1 MTEEN
6 KINQPEQPDSKD
18 VTPPEPVEEIESL
31 TKTDALAGIFSEP
44 GNTFSTIAGSA
55 KQHYWVLPIIIFIVI
70 NLISAFLFFSDE
82 ALVSKVMDKQFQKV
96 EQRMEE
102 NVKSGSMTQEEAD
115 LALEQTE
122 KFMNP
127 KSVFFLIT
135 GYGSGVVLP
144 FILLFVL
151 SLVYL
156 IALKILKAD
165 FDYVN
170 ILNVI
175 GLSFIILAI
184 GKILDVVISIL
195 TSDINTMSL
204 GLLFNEDNIGASLY
218 KLMTSLDV
226 FTIWFS
232 IIVAIGLSKIS
243 EIKSSVS
250 YILVFGIWIVWVLV
264 TSFVF

>member
-1 MTEEN
+1 MNEES
-6 KINQPEQPDSKD
+6 KPTQPDNKEI
-18 VTPPEPVEEIESL
+18 TTPEPTQEVQSL
-31 TKTDALAGIFSEP
+31 SKTDAIAGVFTEP
-44 GNTFSTIAGSA
+44 GKTFSTIALSE
-55 KQHYWVLPIIIFIVI
+55 KQHYWVFPVIAFIII

-82 ALVSKVMDKQFQKV
+82 ELVSKVMEKQFQKV
-96 EQRMEE
+96 EQKMEE
-102 NVKSGSMTQEEAD
+102 KVKSGDMTQEEAD
-115 LALEQTE
+115 IALEQTE

-127 KSVFFLIT
+127 DSIFFLIT

-165 FDYVN
+165 FNYVN

-175 GLSFIILAI
+175 GLSFIVLAI

-195 TSDINTMSL
+195 TGDISTISL
-204 GLLFNEDNIGASLY
+204 GLLFSEDGVAESIY
-218 KLMTSLDV
+218 KLFMSIDV
-226 FTIWFS
+226 FTIWFMVL
-232 IIVAIGLSKIS
+232 IAIGLSKIS
-243 EIKSSVS
+243 GIKSGVS
-250 YILVFGIWIVWVLV
+250 YFFVFGIWIIWILI

>member
-6 KINQPEQPDSKD
+6 KTKQPEQPDNQNI
-18 VTPPEPVEEIESL
+18 EPVEEFEAL
-31 TKTDALAGIFSEP
+31 TKSDAVAGMFTEP
-44 GNTFSTIAGSA
+44 GNTFSTIAASA
-55 KQHYWVLPIIIFIVI
+55 KQHYWVLPIIIFIIV

-82 ALVSKVMDKQFQKV
+82 QLVNKVMDKQFQKV
-96 EQRMEE
+96 EQKMEE
-102 NVKSGSMTQEEAD
+102 NVKSGKMTQEEAD
-115 LALEQTE
+115 VALEQTE

-127 KSVFFLIT
+127 KGVFFLIT

-151 SLVYL
+151 CLVYL

-175 GLSFIILAI
+175 GLSFIVLAI

-195 TSDINTMSL
+195 TGDINTISL
-204 GLLFNEDNIGASLY
+204 GLLFNEESIGDSLY

-226 FTIWFS
+226 FVIWFS
-232 IIVAIGLSKIS
+232 ILVAIGLSKVS
-243 EIKSSVS
+243 GIKSNVS
-250 YILVFGIWIVWVLV
+250 YILVFGIWVVWILI

>member
-6 KINQPEQPDSKD
+6 RTNQQEQPDSHT
-18 VTPPEPVEEIESL
+18 VAPPEPAEEIEAL
-31 TKTDALAGIFSEP
+31 TKSDAIAGIFSEP
-44 GNTFSTIAGSA
+44 GNTFSTIAGSE
-55 KQHYWVLPIIIFIVI
+55 KQRYWVLPVIIFIVV

-82 ALVSKVMDKQFQKV
+82 ALVSKVMEKQFQKV
-96 EQRMEE
+96 EKRMEE
-102 NVKSGSMTQEEAD
+102 NVKSGKTTQEEAD

-127 KSVFFLIT
+127 KSVFFLII

-144 FILLFVL
+144 FILLFAL

-156 IALKILKAD
+156 IALKILKAE

-195 TSDINTMSL
+195 MGDINTISL
-204 GLLFNEDNIGASLY
+204 GLLFNEGSIGESLY
-218 KLMTSLDV
+218 KLMSSLDA

-243 EIKSSVS
+243 GIKSNVS
-250 YILVFGIWIVWVLV
+250 FILVFGIWIIWMLI

>member
-6 KINQPEQPDSKD
+6 KTNQQEQPDSKD
-18 VTPPEPVEEIESL
+18 LAPTEPVEEFETL
-31 TKTDALAGIFSEP
+31 TKSDAVAGIFTEP
-44 GNTFSTIAGSA
+44 GNTFSIIAASA
-55 KQHYWVLPIIIFIVI
+55 KQHYWVLPVIIFIVV

-82 ALVSKVMDKQFQKV
+82 QLVTKVMDKQLQKV

-102 NVKSGSMTQEEAD
+102 NVKSGKMTQEEAD
-115 LALEQTE
+115 VALEQTE

-144 FILLFVL
+144 FILMFAL

-195 TSDINTMSL
+195 TGDINTISL
-204 GLLFNEDNIGASLY
+204 GLLFNEGSVGESLY
-218 KLMTSLDV
+218 KLMSSLDV
-226 FTIWFS
+226 FVIWFL
-232 IIVAIGLSKIS
+232 ILVAIGLSKIS
-243 EIKSSVS
+243 GIKSSVS
-250 YILVFGIWIVWVLV
+250 YILVFGIWIVWILI

>member
-6 KINQPEQPDSKD
+6 KTNQQELPDSQ
-18 VTPPEPVEEIESL
+18 TAAPPEPAEEFETL
-31 TKTDALAGIFSEP
+31 TKSDALAGIFIEP
-44 GNTFSTIAGSA
+44 RITFSTIAGSA
-55 KQHYWVLPIIIFIVI
+55 KKHYWVLPIIIFIIV

-82 ALVSKVMDKQFQKV
+82 ELVSKVMDKQFQKV

-102 NVKSGSMTQEEAD
+102 NVKSGNMTQEEAD

-144 FILLFVL
+144 FVLLFVL

-156 IALKILKAD
+156 IALKILKAE

-175 GLSFIILAI
+175 GLSFVILAI

-195 TSDINTMSL
+195 TSDINTISL
-204 GLLFNEDNIGASLY
+204 GLLFSEESIGDSLY
-218 KLMTSLDV
+218 KLMSSLDL
-226 FTIWFS
+226 FAIWFS
-232 IIVAIGLSKIS
+232 ILVAIGLSKIS
-243 EIKSSVS
+243 GIKSSVS
-250 YILVFGIWIVWVLV
+250 YILVFGIWIVWILI